1 MDKNDALIIARNYIN
16 YLIKKNMKIHNAYL
30 FGSYAKGTF
39 SEDSDIDIAIIF
51 NEMADEIDMQIELMK
66 LRRKI
71 DTRIEHHPY
80 LKSELDMY
88 NPLWREILSKGI
100 EIPVV

>member
-1 MDKNDALIIARNYIN
+1 MDKIDAVNIARKYIE
-16 YLIKKNMKIHNAYL
+16 YLLKNNLKIHNAYL
-30 FGSYAKGTF
+30 FGSYAKGTN
-39 SEDSDIDIAIIF
+39 SKDSDIDIAIIF

-71 DTRIEHHPY
+71 DTRIEPHPY
-80 LKSELDMY
+80 LKSELDMF

>member
-1 MDKNDALIIARNYIN
+1 MDKNDALIIARKYIS
-16 YLIKKNMKIHNAYL
+16 YLKKKNMKIHNAYL

-51 NEMADEIDMQIELMK
+51 NEMADEIEMQIRLMK

-71 DTRIEHHPY
+71 DTRIEPHPY
-80 LKSELDMY
+80 LKDELDAFH
-88 NPLWREILSKGI
+88 PLCKEILSKGI
-100 EIPVV
+100 EISVV